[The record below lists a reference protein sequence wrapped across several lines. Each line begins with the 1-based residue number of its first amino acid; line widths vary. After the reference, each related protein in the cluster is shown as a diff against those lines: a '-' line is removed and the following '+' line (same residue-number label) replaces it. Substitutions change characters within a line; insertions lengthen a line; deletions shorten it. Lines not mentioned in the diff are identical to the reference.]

1 VPDTRS
7 PSAATPDAAP
17 EPIATSA
24 RDDCPVHL
32 DDRFAQLLS
41 EIDNGR
47 GSIPLIDLAQ
57 RYAYVVPD
65 DEALSALSE
74 LGAIVEIGAGTG
86 YWAARLR
93 ARGVDVLA
101 FDQAPPDGERTNR
114 YHAPTSTWST
124 VLPGDQ
130 TVLATH
136 ADRTLFLCWPPLFSS
151 LGDCL
156 TFYTGNTV
164 ALIGDGGRRT
174 ARISGLNDAFT
185 AVAVLS
191 VRALDPSPGA
201 PPTLSIWQRRVDM

>member
-1 VPDTRS
+1 M
-7 PSAATPDAAP
+7 
-17 EPIATSA
+17 
-24 RDDCPVHL
+24 

-57 RYAYVVPD
+57 RYAYVFPD

-74 LGAIVEIGAGTG
+74 LGALVEIGAGTG
-86 YWAARLR
+86 YWASRLR
-93 ARGVDVLA
+93 ASGVDVLA

-114 YHAPTSTWST
+114 YHAPTSTWSN

-130 TVLATH
+130 TALAAH
-136 ADRTLFLCWPPLFSS
+136 SDRTLFLCWPPLFSS

-156 TFYTGNTV
+156 TCYTGNTV
-164 ALIGDGGRRT
+164 ALIGDGGHRT

-191 VRALDPSPGA
+191 VRALDPFPGA